1 LKFSLLFKP
10 LVTLLLFCT
19 SVAIAQTFPQLK
31 AQIQSE
37 QKNQKKLALL
47 NEVKNKLAQY
57 QPAQQVEYW
66 FLTGRVLAKQHHM
79 NEAITAFTKAI
90 ESFSLFELTP
100 SNILVDL
107 YIERSIATTSLD
119 FFNSYACED
128 RERALTLSRELAQLS
143 LIAKSIAY
151 YAKCLQTEQHG
162 ITKSLKLFDEAF
174 DIATNQQL
182 DLLTKQIIF
191 NQAATLSFRALMYD
205 KAYEYNNVAQE
216 LYTSTND
223 ISSIYVS
230 ILNAIHYS
238 IALVDIS
245 LAKQHLAELERFYQH
260 YPEFIDALLK
270 FYYLS
275 AKVAQLDENWPLS
288 VYFLERGIEEI
299 SHGQNVSYIQATY
312 ELLSISYFRVGDIDK
327 SYETLSTVE
336 AMYPNKKAIKQEVL
350 LIKASRANNPID
362 IVRSAFELSDKQQ
375 QSKNTF
381 VKQSTAQSAQL
392 FDDNLQQLDNIIL
405 QQRLTIVLVSTFFLV
420 SLLVGFSYLQI
431 QRKKLAVK
439 EHQLTGSLLNKKNQL
454 LADVSHELSTP
465 LTVLKL
471 QVESL
476 KDDLEDDVQATYD
489 ALDNKLDDIQHLIDD
504 IHQLAQSDIGAL
516 KLNLQPF
523 SLHETLLFWEQELTQ
538 FVNKNKLTFD
548 INIAIPKQLIVNF
561 DRDRLKQIFTNLLTN
576 SIKYTDKPG
585 KVKLSAAATN
595 NTLLLTIEDSAPGVS
610 NEDLVTIFER
620 LYRVESSRSRATGG
634 SGLGLSICKS
644 LIEEHKGKIYAQHSP
659 LGGLKI
665 VIELPF

>member
-66 FLTGRVLAKQHHM
+66 LLTGRVLAKQHHM